1 MASNHINST
10 AYGGDVLDSAKL
22 ALSSSASFK
31 ARKKP
36 NVAAPPIS
44 RAGSD
49 VDDIIT
55 LLHGSD
61 PVRVELNRLE
71 NEVRGHFSLSFTS
84 LFSFVYECWWKMVA
98 VDMSLILYGGFFF
111 LSFVS
116 LGVNLVFSIWG
127 LCFVLCFQI

>member
-1 MASNHINST
+1 MASSNHINST

-22 ALSSSASFK
+22 PLSSSASFK
-31 ARKKP
+31 AARKKP

-71 NEVRGHFSLSFTS
+71 NEVRGPFFSP
-84 LFSFVYECWWKMVA
+84 LFLLFCLCLPLLFWNVGVKW
-98 VDMSLILYGGFFF
+98 F
-111 LSFVS
+111 LF
-116 LGVNLVFSIWG
+116 I
-127 LCFVLCFQI
+127 

>member
-1 MASNHINST
+1 MASNHINSS

-22 ALSSSASFK
+22 SLSSSASFK
-31 ARKKP
+31 TRKKP

-71 NEVRGHFSLSFTS
+71 NEVRGPFFSLPC
-84 LFSFVYECWWKMVA
+84 L
-98 VDMSLILYGGFFF
+98 FFF
-111 LSFVS
+111 
-116 LGVNLVFSIWG
+116 
-127 LCFVLCFQI
+127 CFRMPVENGCC

>member
-1 MASNHINST
+1 MASSNHINST
-10 AYGGDVLDSAKL
+10 AYAGDVLDSANL
-22 ALSSSASFK
+22 GLSSSASFK
-31 ARKKP
+31 ASRKKS

-44 RAGSD
+44 RVASD

-71 NEVRGHFSLSFTS
+71 NEVRGPFSLLS
-84 LFSFVYECWWKMVA
+84 LFSFVSNAGGNRCCSNEF
-98 VDMSLILYGGFFF
+98 DLILGFLF

-116 LGVNLVFSIWG
+116 LGLNLVFFIRG